1 MSEESIPRSLQ
12 YALTRELLRLYAV
25 VLVGW
30 AMMDFSG
37 SVYLGASNSLE
48 GVVQLL
54 LFLVGFFLVMS
65 GVVAVAHRV
74 LSDTVR

>member
-1 MSEESIPRSLQ
+1 MSSESVPRSLQ

-25 VLVGW
+25 VLAGW
-30 AMMDFSG
+30 VMIGFSG
-37 SVYLGASNSLE
+37 SVGFAPFSVFDDLL
-48 GVVQLL
+48 QLL

-65 GVVAVAHRV
+65 GLVAIAHRV